1 MRITFLFLLLFYFI
15 MINSNNNNSFKNQY
29 NIKKIERQNRLD
41 QSNLSSNLDTLK
53 NLIIKPQIIDKKN
66 NIDITKILP
75 NIQKESDSQVSEA
88 FKKRTNLPYK
98 GIIKDFDYSKIRE
111 KHSED
116 LIVHKVSNTD
126 KIHFN
131 DDKNKY
137 EKTIS
142 KQNED
147 LNKTYA
153 KDKINEHKK
162 QFEYQHK
169 YKYRN
174 KLDSNSN
181 SNSNN
186 DIRTDRIEFYKK
198 EQQKNEESKQKI
210 NDILLNLIDSGVIS
224 ENLDSINYDKI
235 NIDDLEKKLKQEFG
249 EDEFNKLMLDIKK

>member
-1 MRITFLFLLLFYFI
+1 MRITFLFLLLYYFI
-15 MINSNNNNSFKNQY
+15 MINSNNSFKNQY

-41 QSNLSSNLDTLK
+41 QSNLSSNIDTLK
-53 NLIIKPQIIDKKN
+53 NLIIKPEIIDKKN
-66 NIDITKILP
+66 NIDFTKILP
-75 NIQKESDSQVSEA
+75 ITQKKFDNEVSEA

-98 GIIKDFDYSKIRE
+98 GIIKDFDYTKIRE

-116 LIVHKVSNTD
+116 LIVHKVSNKD
-126 KIHFN
+126 KLHFN

-174 KLDSNSN
+174 KLDSNS

-198 EQQKNEESKQKI
+198 EQQKNDDAKRKI
-210 NDILLNLIDSGVIS
+210 DDILLNLIDSGVIS

-235 NIDDLEKKLKQEFG
+235 DINELEKKLKQEFG
-249 EDEFNKLMLDIKK
+249 EDEFNKLMNDINK

>member
-1 MRITFLFLLLFYFI
+1 MRITYIFILYLYFI
-15 MINSNNNNSFKNQY
+15 MIQSNFNNFKNQY
-29 NIKKIERQNRLD
+29 NIKKIERQNKLD
-41 QSNLSSNLDTLK
+41 QSQSSNLDTLK
-53 NLIIKPQIIDKKN
+53 NLIIKPVIINKN
-66 NIDITKILP
+66 NNQDIVKLLPTK
-75 NIQKESDSQVSEA
+75 QKEFDKEVLEA

-116 LIVHKVSNTD
+116 LIVHKVSKDD
-126 KIHFN
+126 KLHFN
-131 DDKNKY
+131 DDKSKY

-153 KDKINEHKK
+153 KDKITEHKK

-174 KLDSNSN
+174 KFDSNN
-181 SNSNN
+181 NN

-198 EQQKNEESKQKI
+198 EQQKNDDAKRKI
-210 NDILLNLIDSGVIS
+210 DDILLNLIDSGVIS

-235 NIDDLEKKLKQEFG
+235 DINELEKKLKQEFG
-249 EDEFNKLMLDIKK
+249 EDEFNKLMNDINK